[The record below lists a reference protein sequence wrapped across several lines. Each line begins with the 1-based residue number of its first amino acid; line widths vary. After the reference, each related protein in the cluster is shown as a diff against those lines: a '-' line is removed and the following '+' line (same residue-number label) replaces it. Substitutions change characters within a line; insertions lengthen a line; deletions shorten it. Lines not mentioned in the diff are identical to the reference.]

1 MIVNDSNSIPYYSES
16 YSEIEYFI
24 NLILLQNYK
33 SKLLM
38 SLDDKFIPIRTGFY
52 EMVDSLFKKIAGLF
66 GYPANPGM
74 ARSYHLPDE
83 ASVRSRFL
91 ENLPS
96 HQTFWPPIQR
106 PENWF
111 ETIVG
116 PSPKIDGVPRY
127 VYENREEGF
136 YNFYIENFKNIYF
149 LPDWFSE
156 FLQVRL
162 NFCLDITLLE
172 TIREVLFI
180 GLVIYSNIVIL
191 RITLSWFISIN
202 PYKVPWS
209 YVVAAVD
216 WTEEVLQG
224 VVPAILGVNITGT
237 IFLGILGVLADSL
250 NHLVFTMPFLP
261 SEAEESKLIVQQQ
274 MKDVLIFHYLPILW
288 YRYPIPNEIREY
300 WYNERPE
307 ILDYMQKAYQDSDI
321 QFLPDSIVQQ
331 LNQEKLTAD
340 LPQIHNSLSEMMS
353 TEILSKYPTYDRIPY
368 DRIQGV
374 DFISSIHSLN
384 EYFHHFW

>member
-1 MIVNDSNSIPYYSES
+1 
-16 YSEIEYFI
+16 
-24 NLILLQNYK
+24 
-33 SKLLM
+33 M
-38 SLDDKFIPIRTGFY
+38 SLDEKFIPIRTAFY
-52 EMVDSLFKKIAGLF
+52 QMVESLFKKLAGLF
-66 GYPANPGM
+66 GYPDNPGM
-74 ARSYHLPDE
+74 STSYDLSDE
-83 ASVRSRFL
+83 ASVRSQFL
-91 ENLPS
+91 ENLPV

-116 PSPKIDGVPRY
+116 PSPKIDAIPRY

-136 YNFYIENFKNIYF
+136 YNFYIENFKNAYF

-172 TIREVLFI
+172 TIREVFFI

-191 RITLSWFISIN
+191 RITLSWFIYIN
-202 PYKVPWS
+202 PYTVPWC

-237 IFLGILGVLADSL
+237 IFLGIIGVLADSL

-261 SEAEESKLIVQQQ
+261 SEAEESKLILQQQ
-274 MKDVLIFHYLPILW
+274 MKDVLIYHYLPILW

-307 ILDYMQKAYQDSDI
+307 ILDYMLKAYQDSEI
-321 QFLPDSIVQQ
+321 QFLPDRIVQQ
-331 LNQEKLTAD
+331 LNQGKLTAD
-340 LPQIHNSLSEMMS
+340 LPQIQTSFSEMMS
-353 TEILSKYPTYDRIPY
+353 TELLSKD
-368 DRIQGV
+368 DLIQNLE
-374 DFISSIHSLN
+374 FSSSIHFFN
-384 EYFHHFW
+384 DYFHHFW

>member
-1 MIVNDSNSIPYYSES
+1 
-16 YSEIEYFI
+16 
-24 NLILLQNYK
+24 
-33 SKLLM
+33 M
-38 SLDDKFIPIRTGFY
+38 SLDEKFIPIRTGFY
-52 EMVDSLFKKIAGLF
+52 QIADILFKKLASLF
-66 GYPANPGM
+66 GYPVNPGM
-74 ARSYHLPDE
+74 STIYDLPDE

-106 PENWF
+106 PENWV

-116 PSPKIDGVPRY
+116 PSPKIDAVPRY

-136 YNFYIENFKNIYF
+136 YNFYIENFKNAYF
-149 LPDWFSE
+149 LPDWLSE

-162 NFCLDITLLE
+162 HFCLDITLLE

-191 RITLSWFISIN
+191 RITLSWFIYIN
-202 PYKVPWS
+202 PYTVPWC

-261 SEAEESKLIVQQQ
+261 SEAEESKLILQQQ

-300 WYNERPE
+300 WYNQRPE
-307 ILDYMQKAYQDSDI
+307 ILEYMQKAYKDSDI
-321 QFLPDSIVQQ
+321 QFLPDTIIQQ

-340 LPQIHNSLSEMMS
+340 LSHINTSFSEMTS
-353 TEILSKYPTYDRIPY
+353 TEILSNSNP
-368 DRIQGV
+368 IQEF
-374 DFISSIHSLN
+374 DLIHSLN
-384 EYFHHFW
+384 AYCHHFW